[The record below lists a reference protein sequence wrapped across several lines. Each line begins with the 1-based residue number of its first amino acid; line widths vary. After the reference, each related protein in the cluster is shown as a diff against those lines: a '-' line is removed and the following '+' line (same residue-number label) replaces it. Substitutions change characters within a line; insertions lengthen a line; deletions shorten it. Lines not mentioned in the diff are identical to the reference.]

1 MPHLHLSLQSGNDLI
16 LKRMLRRHQ
25 TLDAVKFCE
34 RIQKIRPNT
43 VFGADMIAGFRQKQM
58 ICIGVQCSILMTVI

>member
-16 LKRMLRRHQ
+16 LKELRRHQ
-25 TLDAVKFCE
+25 TSDAVKFCE

-43 VFGADMIAGFRQKQM
+43 VFGADMIVGFRQKQM
-58 ICIGVQCSILMTVI
+58 TCIGVQCSILMTVI